1 MIIGVDFDGTL
12 CRNKFP
18 DIGEANTEL
27 ISQLKEARENGDTVI
42 LTTCRRD
49 DQLQAAVEWCRDQ
62 GLEFDL
68 VNENLPALIE
78 KYGGDC
84 RKICCDILLDDKAVP
99 FTFGERLDLTKR
111 SKEDGNMETRKTPER
126 DLRQLRSVC
135 TQFETREDDG
145 APHISGY
152 FAVFGSD
159 YEIGPGMS
167 ESIAPGA
174 FSKTLGGDVRALTN
188 HDTTLVLG
196 RNTAGTL
203 ELREDS
209 HGLWGDVRIN
219 PNDTDAMNTYE
230 RVKRGDVD
238 QCSFGFNIIDEETEF
253 RDDGSVHWTIREVE
267 LFEVSVCTFPA
278 YKETNVSARSAQR
291 DQLMAERLAD
301 WKQARKAK
309 LLRQSAD

>member
-1 MIIGVDFDGTL
+1 MIIVCDFDGTL
-12 CRNKFP
+12 CRNRYP
-18 DIGEANTEL
+18 EIGDANGAL
-27 ISQLKEARENGDTVI
+27 IGQLQEARENGDTLI
-42 LTTCRRD
+42 LSTCRTGER
-49 DQLQAAVEWCRDQ
+49 LEEAVSWCREH
-62 GLEFDL
+62 GLEFDYI
-68 VNENLPALIE
+68 NENAQERIDQ
-78 KYGGDC
+78 YGTDC
-84 RKICCDILLDDKAVP
+84 RKISGDVYLDDKAVP
-99 FTFGERLDLTKR
+99 FAFGERLEIR
-111 SKEDGNMETRKTPER
+111 TREAKGMSREQENGR
-126 DLRQLRSVC
+126 GKRQLRSIC

-167 ESIAPGA
+167 ESVAPGA
-174 FSKTLGGDVRALTN
+174 FSKTLGGDIRALTN

-209 HGLWGDVRIN
+209 HGLWGDIRIN
-219 PNDTDAMNTYE
+219 PNDSDAMNTYE

-238 QCSFGFNIIDEETEF
+238 QCSFGFNIVDEETEF

-278 YKETNVSARSAQR
+278 YKETNVSARTAQR
-291 DQLMAERLAD
+291 EQLMADRLSD
-301 WKQARKAK
+301 WKEARTAK
-309 LLRQSAD
+309 LRRQSAG